1 MYRTTTRAIQ
11 ITVEPSYL
19 ESESAPA
26 DGRYFW
32 AYTIEIANLGEETV
46 QLRSRFWKITDA
58 SGRTE
63 EVRGAGV
70 IGKQPTLKP
79 GETFRYTSGCP
90 LPTSSGFM
98 VGTYQMQ
105 TEAGELFV
113 VDIPAFSLDMP
124 GPKRI
129 LN

>member
-26 DGRYFW
+26 EGRYFW
-32 AYTIEIANLGEETV
+32 AYTIEIANLGDETV

-105 TEAGELFV
+105 TDAGELFV

>member
-1 MYRTTTRAIQ
+1 MYRATTRAIQ
-11 ITVEPSYL
+11 ITVEPNFL
-19 ESESAPA
+19 EKESEPA
-26 DGRYFW
+26 EDRYFW

-58 SGRTE
+58 RGRVE
-63 EVRGAGV
+63 EVRGPGV
-70 IGKQPTLKP
+70 IGKQPVIKP
-79 GETFRYTSGCP
+79 GEKFRYTSGCP

-105 TEAGELFV
+105 TEDGEMFV

-124 GPKRI
+124 DRRRT

>member
-26 DGRYFW
+26 EGRYFW
-32 AYTIEIANLGEETV
+32 AYTIEIANLGDETV

>member
-19 ESESAPA
+19 EAESAPA
-26 DGRYFW
+26 EGRYFW

-79 GETFRYTSGCP
+79 GEPVRYTSGCP

-98 VGTYQMQ
+98 VGT
-105 TEAGELFV
+105 
-113 VDIPAFSLDMP
+113 
-124 GPKRI
+124 
-129 LN
+129 

>member
-1 MYRTTTRAIQ
+1 MYRATTRAIQ

-19 ESESAPA
+19 EAESAPA
-26 DGRYFW
+26 EGRFFW
-32 AYTIEIANLGEETV
+32 AYTVEIANLGEETV
-46 QLRSRFWKITDA
+46 QLRSRAWQITDA
-58 SGRTE
+58 TGRTE
-63 EVRGAGV
+63 EVRGPGV

-98 VGTYQMQ
+98 AGTYQMQ
-105 TEAGELFV
+105 TDTGEMFI

>member
-1 MYRTTTRAIQ
+1 MYRSTTRAIQ
-11 ITVEPSYL
+11 ISVEPSYL
-19 ESESAPA
+19 EAESAPGE
-26 DGRYFW
+26 GRFFW

-46 QLRSRFWKITDA
+46 QLRSRFWRITDA
-58 SGRTE
+58 AGRTE
-63 EVRGAGV
+63 EVRGPGV
-70 IGKQPTLKP
+70 IGKQPTLRP

-105 TEAGELFV
+105 TDTGEMFI

-124 GPKRI
+124 GPKRV

>member
-1 MYRTTTRAIQ
+1 MYRATTRAIQ

-19 ESESAPA
+19 EAESAPA
-26 DGRYFW
+26 EGRYFW
-32 AYTIEIANLGEETV
+32 AYTVEIANLGKETV
-46 QLRSRFWKITDA
+46 QLRSRFWRITDA
-58 SGRTE
+58 TGRTE
-63 EVRGAGV
+63 EVRGPGV
-70 IGKQPTLKP
+70 IGKQPTLRP

-105 TEAGELFV
+105 TDAGEMFI

-124 GPKRI
+124 GPKRV